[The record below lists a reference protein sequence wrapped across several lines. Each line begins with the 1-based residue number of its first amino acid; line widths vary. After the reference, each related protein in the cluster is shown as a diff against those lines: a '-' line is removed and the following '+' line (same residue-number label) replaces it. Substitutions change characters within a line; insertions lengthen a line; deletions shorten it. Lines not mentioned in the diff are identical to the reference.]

1 MFIQG
6 ERIYPLNIEKV
17 IDNIFGQSQ
26 HGKRKQSLANAALGV
41 IESASLIVHR
51 IGLGLAAAKK
61 LLGKHA
67 VKQVD
72 RLLSNSKL
80 IVWSCFEK
88 TVPYIIGVRK
98 DIVVAM
104 DWTDFDADKQAT
116 LSINL
121 ITAHGRATPLLWRTV
136 SKKGL
141 KDNRN
146 DYEDEL
152 LCRLKE
158 VLPEGVKVT
167 VLADRGFG
175 DTKLY
180 DFLKQ
185 DLGFDFVIRFRGNIT
200 VTDHQGE
207 SRKAQDW
214 VGIGGRA
221 KTLRNAKV
229 TALSCIVPTVVCVK
243 AAGMKQA
250 WCIAASNPSATAS
263 VLIKWYAKR
272 WGIEPQFRDTKDLH
286 FGMGLSETS
295 VGDPDR
301 RDRLLLISS
310 IAVFILTLLGAAGEK
325 LGMDRYLKVNTV
337 KHRTMSLF
345 RQGCHYYNKLLHIAK
360 EELKDFL
367 NCFIGLL
374 EEQKVIEDILWV
386 LNSTNNC
393 NTIGF

>member
-386 LNSTNNC
+386 V
-393 NTIGF
+393 

>member
-374 EEQKVIEDILWV
+374 EEQKVIENILWV
-386 LNSTNNC
+386 V
-393 NTIGF
+393 